1 MSEEVLKLYS
11 SALSAH
17 SNALAD
23 STVLYENGHIL
34 SQEKKKKKA
43 QLRSLYLCF
52 KNVLITV
59 TEKDQGKDFAL
70 FLFNMVYVVCLT
82 APVGN

>member
-23 STVLYENGHIL
+23 STVLYENGYIL
-34 SQEKKKKKA
+34 SQEKKKM
-43 QLRSLYLCF
+43 LS
-52 KNVLITV
+52 
-59 TEKDQGKDFAL
+59 
-70 FLFNMVYVVCLT
+70 
-82 APVGN
+82 

>member
-23 STVLYENGHIL
+23 STVLYENGYIL
-34 SQEKKKKKA
+34 SQEKKKM
-43 QLRSLYLCF
+43 LSWGVCICVS

-59 TEKDQGKDFAL
+59 IEKDQGKDFAL
-70 FLFNMVYVVCLT
+70 FLFNMVCVVCLT
-82 APVGN
+82 ALVGN